1 MLVAGGGVTGT
12 PGKETEEARD
22 RGPLDV
28 SIEDEEALSCEIL
41 ARTVPGGGVPPG
53 VAALS
58 RKGEGD
64 AADVAIRHYNV
75 DVDVFSLDAKRSLCL
90 SSSTAACRDY

>member
-1 MLVAGGGVTGT
+1 MTGT
-12 PGKETEEARD
+12 PGEETEEARD

-53 VAALS
+53 VTALS

-64 AADVAIRHYNV
+64 AADVAIRHYTTHLLSR
-75 DVDVFSLDAKRSLCL
+75 DGSKMCRCL
-90 SSSTAACRDY
+90 LS

>member
-1 MLVAGGGVTGT
+1 MLVVAGGGVTGT
-12 PGKETEEARD
+12 PPGEETEEARD
-22 RGPLDV
+22 RGPPDV

-53 VAALS
+53 VTALN

-64 AADVAIRHYNV
+64 AADVAMRHYNPP
-75 DVDVFSLDAKRSLCL
+75 SLVELVLISSA
-90 SSSTAACRDY
+90 SSS